1 MKKKSLLILSIL
13 FAILCMCTISFGT
26 NELKNGIHN
35 VTDSVVDGVENL
47 GQDVRNGVG
56 AVENTI
62 EDGVRNMGDAMDADN
77 NTTATITGNDNYT
90 ATRTTATDATNTNTM
105 NSSLWTWII
114 LAVAG
119 IVIVGLVWYYATQNV
134 NEH

>member
-13 FAILCMCTISFGT
+13 FAILCICTVSFAT

-35 VTDSVVDGVENL
+35 VTDGVVDGLDNL
-47 GQDVRNGVG
+47 GKDVRNGVG

-62 EDGVRNMGDAMDADN
+62 EDGVRNMGNAMDSND
-77 NTTATITGNDNYT
+77 NTTAPITGNNNYT
-90 ATRTTATDATNTNTM
+90 ATRTAATDATTTNTM

-119 IVIVGLVWYYATQNV
+119 IVIIGLVWYYATQNV